1 VRARLVAVLVVGAL
15 VLAGCGGGGASG
27 SAAGGAPSIGQTD
40 INPQPRDNVRD
51 GGTLRLPMDI
61 FPGNYNYNQVDGT
74 TGDVANLVAELM
86 PSWFIGTADGGLRV
100 NPDYATSVELT
111 SANPQVVTYT
121 INPKATWSD
130 GTPITWR
137 DFESYWRSQNGT
149 NPAYQTSGTTGYS
162 DIASVAR
169 GVDDRQAVLTFRTPF
184 AEWKNLFNPF
194 YPALSTTTPQAF
206 DNAYKTTLPLTAGPF
221 ALASIDPTA
230 KTISLKRDPKW
241 WGTPAKLDAI
251 IYRQYDPAAL
261 PDALANNEID
271 YYEIGSDVNLL
282 RRAQSTPGAV
292 IRDAP
297 SRLYTHVTFNGSP
310 GATLADVRLRQ
321 AIAQGID
328 RTAITRR
335 MLGQIVPDAQPDGS
349 HLYAPN
355 TKDYRDNSG
364 VLPYDP
370 TKAAQE
376 LDALGWVRTG
386 ATRQRGGKPLTL
398 RLVFGDAPTNRD
410 IGATLQNE
418 LAQIGVTLVLQQLG
432 VAELFPNI
440 DSGNFDLALFSWGGT
455 ASPLSSSTEIYGS
468 PQGNVVR
475 ENYGRIGSPEIDALY
490 TQGVAEL
497 DDTKRAEIGNQIDKL
512 IWQEVHSVVLYARPG
527 AVAVRSTLAN
537 FGASGLADTDYIDA
551 GFVK

>member
-1 VRARLVAVLVVGAL
+1 MAL
-15 VLAGCGGGGASG
+15 LAAGVLALSGCGGGGAG
-27 SAAGGAPSIGQTD
+27 GPAGAGAPEIGQTD
-40 INPQPRDNVRD
+40 VNPQPRDNVRD
-51 GGTLRLPMDI
+51 GGALRLPMDI
-61 FPGNYNYNQVDGT
+61 FPANYNYNQVDGT
-74 TGDVANLVAELM
+74 TSDVANLVAELM
-86 PSWFIGTADGGLRV
+86 PFWFSGTADGGLRL

-111 SANPQVVTYT
+111 STNPQVVTYT
-121 INPKATWSD
+121 INPKAHWSD
-130 GTPITWR
+130 GSPITWR
-137 DFESYWRSQNGT
+137 DFEAYWRSSNGS

-162 DIASVAR
+162 DISSVTR
-169 GVDDRQAVLTFRTPF
+169 GVDDRQAVLTFSKPF

-194 YPALSTTTPQAF
+194 YPAAATTTPQAF
-206 DNAYKTTLPLTAGPF
+206 DNFCKTTLPLTAGPF
-221 ALASIDPTA
+221 ALDSIDPTA

-271 YYEIGSDVNLL
+271 YYEIGSDLNLL

-292 IRDAP
+292 VRDAP
-297 SRLYTHVTFNGSP
+297 SRQYAQVTFNGSP
-310 GATLADVRLRQ
+310 GSILAEPPLRQ

-328 RTAITRR
+328 RAAITRR
-335 MLGQIVPDAQPDGS
+335 MLGQVEPTATPDGN
-349 HLYAPN
+349 HLYPPH
-355 TKDYRDNSG
+355 TKDYRDNAD

-370 TKAAQE
+370 AKAAQS

-386 ATRQRGGKPLTL
+386 ATRQRRGTPLTV
-398 RLVFGDAPTNRD
+398 RLVFGEAPTNRD

-418 LAQIGVTLVLQQLG
+418 LAQIGVTVVLLQLG
-432 VAELFPNI
+432 VNDLFPNI
-440 DSGNFDLALFSWGGT
+440 TKGNFDLALFTWGGT

-490 TQGVAEL
+490 VQGVAEL
-497 DDTKRAEIGNQIDKL
+497 DDAERAEIGNQIDRL
-512 IWQEVHSVVLYARPG
+512 LWQEVHSVVLYARPG

-537 FGASGLADTDYIDA
+537 FGASGLADTDYINA

>member
-1 VRARLVAVLVVGAL
+1 LVALLAVGAL
-15 VLAGCGGGGASG
+15 ALAGCGGGASG
-27 SAAGGAPSIGQTD
+27 PAGGAPTIGQTD
-40 INPQPRDNVRD
+40 VNPQPRDNVRD

-61 FPGNYNYNQVDGT
+61 FPSNYNYNQVDGT
-74 TGDVANLVAELM
+74 TSDVSNLVAELM
-86 PSWFIGTADGGLRV
+86 PFWFSGTADGGLRL

-111 SANPQVVTYT
+111 STNPQVVTYT
-121 INPKATWSD
+121 INPKANWSD
-130 GTPITWR
+130 GSPITWR
-137 DFESYWRSQNGT
+137 DFEAYWRSSNGS

-162 DIASVAR
+162 DISSVTR
-169 GVDDRQAVLTFRTPF
+169 GVDDRQAVLTFSKPF

-194 YPALSTTTPQAF
+194 YPAAATSTPQAF
-206 DNAYKTTLPLTAGPF
+206 DNFCKTTLPLTAGPF
-221 ALASIDPTA
+221 ALDSIDPTA

-282 RRAQSTPGAV
+282 RRAQGTPGAA

-297 SRLYTHVTFNGSP
+297 SRYYSHVTFNGSA
-310 GATLADVRLRQ
+310 GSTLADTGLRQ

-328 RTAITRR
+328 RAAITKR
-335 MLGQIVPDAQPDGS
+335 MLGQIEPDSTPNGN
-349 HLYAPN
+349 HLYAPH
-355 TKDYRDNSG
+355 TKDYRDNAG

-370 TKAAQE
+370 AKAAQA

-386 ATRQRGGKPLTL
+386 ATRARGGKPLTL

-432 VAELFPNI
+432 VNELFPNI
-440 DSGNFDLALFSWGGT
+440 TRGNFDLALFTWGGT

-490 TQGVAEL
+490 VQGGAEL
-497 DDTKRAEIGNQIDKL
+497 DDTRRAEIGNQIDRL

-537 FGASGLADTDYIDA
+537 FGASGLADTDYINA